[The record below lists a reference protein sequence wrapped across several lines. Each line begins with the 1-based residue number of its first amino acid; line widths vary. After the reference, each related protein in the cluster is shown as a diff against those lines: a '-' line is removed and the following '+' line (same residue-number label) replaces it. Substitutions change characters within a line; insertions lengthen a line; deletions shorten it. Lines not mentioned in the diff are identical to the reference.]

1 MAKISSLLFARKSLD
16 AFEAE
21 AADPSHHLKRALGPV
36 DLVTLGI
43 GAIIGAGIFLTVG
56 TAAAGEGAVRPGAG
70 PAIILSFMMTAV
82 ACGFSALCYA
92 EMASMI
98 PIAGSAY
105 TYAYA
110 TLGQLFAWII
120 GWDLL
125 IEYAAG
131 NVAVA
136 ISWSGYFQELLKSGG
151 MFFFGKPI
159 VIPLWLAYGY
169 RGAPPEVVAA
179 SPQLFGIPIHF
190 NLPAVLIVLALSW
203 LLVIGVRES
212 ARFNTAMVATK
223 LVVLA
228 FFVVVGL
235 SYFDS
240 KNWFPPDAPSAWQGF
255 APNGFHGIMT
265 GAAIVFFAYIGFD
278 AVSTASEEAK
288 NPKRDIP
295 IGILGSLVIC
305 TVIYVLVAA
314 VLTGMTSWKGLNTAE
329 PLATALSDKG
339 MTWASTIVAFGSVV
353 AHTAVLL
360 VFQLGQPRIFF
371 AMSRDKLLPEWCA
384 KVHPKYGTPHITTIV
399 TGVLVAVLSAF
410 FPVDEIVDLTNIGT
424 LFAFVIVC
432 AGVMVLRISDPKR
445 PRGFKT
451 PAVWFS
457 APLGILTCVGLMAFL
472 PLVTWFRFGLWLVG
486 GLILYFSFV
495 ILNGRLQERGMPVPK
510 ARWTSGGAAVAGLV
524 IFAWLLVRF
533 DLWNA
538 FLEAASK
545 GAGGT

>member
-1 MAKISSLLFARKSLD
+1 VSRIVSRLFDRKSLD
-16 AFEAE
+16 TFQAE
-21 AADPSHHLKRALGPV
+21 ADAAGHLKRALGPV
-36 DLVTLGI
+36 DLVMLGI
-43 GAIIGAGIFLTVG
+43 GGIIGAGIFLTVG
-56 TAAAGEGAVRPGAG
+56 TAAAGEGLVRPGAG
-70 PAIILSFMMTAV
+70 PAITLSFLLTAV
-82 ACGFSALCYA
+82 ACAFSAFCYA

-151 MFFFGKPI
+151 SLLFGKPI
-159 VIPLWLAYGY
+159 ILPSWLAYGY
-169 RGAPPEVVAA
+169 RGAPPEVAA
-179 SPQLFGIPIHF
+179 EAPHLFGVSIHF
-190 NLPAVLIVLALSW
+190 NLPAVLIVLLLTW
-203 LLVIGVRES
+203 LLVVGVKES
-212 ARFNTAMVATK
+212 ARFNSVMVGTK
-223 LVVLA
+223 LVVLL
-228 FFVVVGL
+228 FFIIVGL
-235 SYFDS
+235 KYFTLD
-240 KNWFPPDAPSAWQGF
+240 NWFPPDAPSAWKGF
-255 APNGFHGIMT
+255 APNGFAGIMT

-278 AVSTASEEAK
+278 AVSTAAEEARD
-288 NPKRDIP
+288 PKRDIP

-305 TVIYVLVAA
+305 TIVYIVVAA
-314 VLTGMTSWKGLNTAE
+314 VLTGMASWKTLNTAE

-339 MTWASTIVAFGSVV
+339 MTWASSIVAFGSVV

-371 AMSRDKLLPEWCA
+371 AMSRDRLLPAWCA
-384 KVHPKYGTPHITTIV
+384 TVHPRYGTPHITTIL

-424 LFAFVIVC
+424 LFAFAIVC
-432 AGVMVLRISDPKR
+432 GGVMLLRVMEPSR
-445 PRGFKT
+445 PRGFRT
-451 PAVWFS
+451 PWVWFS
-457 APLGILTCVGLMAFL
+457 APAGIATCLFLMTYL

-486 GLILYFSFV
+486 GLILYFSCV
-495 ILNGRLQERGMPVPK
+495 IGNGELQARGMPAGR
-510 ARWTSGGAAVAGLV
+510 ARLLGGIAAVC
-524 IFAWLLVRF
+524 LLVVFGFLLVEF

-538 FLEAASK
+538 FLREASK
-545 GAGGT
+545 GSAT